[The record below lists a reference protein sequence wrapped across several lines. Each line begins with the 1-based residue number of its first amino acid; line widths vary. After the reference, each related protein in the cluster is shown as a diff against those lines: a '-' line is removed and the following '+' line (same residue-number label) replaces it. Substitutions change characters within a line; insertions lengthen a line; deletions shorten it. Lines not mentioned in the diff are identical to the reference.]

1 MPDKIPE
8 GTVSTA
14 SSTSLNR
21 GDPTREATAEGK
33 RVTRQGRLK
42 RIAAGL
48 LRYSVFVVFVLMVVI
63 AATLSDSFFTQRNIF
78 NLLRQVA
85 PLGVMSMGMLLVIL
99 TGGIDLSIGSGTALA
114 GVLLAYLLSAGVNL
128 YAALVLTV
136 LAGILWGS
144 VPGYLVAFRNM
155 APFVATLAMMTVIR
169 GAAFMLS
176 KGTTILVNDPALS
189 NFGSGAFFGVPYPVF
204 VLALTFALGYFVL
217 QYTVFGRLV
226 RAVGSNATA
235 TRLAGIRIWIY
246 RSLVYCISG
255 GLCAFAGIMSASR
268 TGVGSPV
275 VGVGAELDAI
285 AAVVIGGA
293 RLSGG
298 AGSAM
303 NTLLGVITLGMIG
316 NIMNLMNILS
326 YPQQVIK
333 GIIII
338 FAVLLSGWQRRSSDD
353 A

>member
-1 MPDKIPE
+1 MSNKSLE
-8 GTVSTA
+8 TTE

-21 GDPTREATAEGK
+21 KDRLAEATTEGK
-33 RVTRQGRLK
+33 RVKPQRRFKSIT
-42 RIAAGL
+42 AWL
-48 LRYSVFVVFVLMVVI
+48 LRYSVVVIFVLMVVI
-63 AATLSDSFFTQRNIF
+63 AATLSDSFFTERNIL

-85 PLGVMSMGMLLVIL
+85 PLGVISMGMLFVIL
-99 TGGIDLSIGSGTALA
+99 TGGIDLSVGSASALT
-114 GVLLAYLLSAGVNL
+114 GVLLAYSVGAGLNL
-128 YAALVLTV
+128 YAALGLTILTGI
-136 LAGILWGS
+136 LAGM

-155 APFVATLAMMTVIR
+155 APFVATLAMMTIIR
-169 GAAFMLS
+169 GAAFILS
-176 KGTTILVNDPALS
+176 KGSAILMDDAGLA
-189 NFGSGAFFGVPYPVF
+189 NFGSGAFLGVPYPIY
-204 VLALTFALGYFVL
+204 VLVLTYAAGYFVL
-217 QYTVFGRLV
+217 EYTVFGRLV
-226 RAVGSNATA
+226 KAVGSNATA

-255 GLCAFAGIMSASR
+255 ALCAIAGIMSASR

-293 RLSGG
+293 SLSGG
-298 AGSAM
+298 RGSAI

-316 NIMNLMNILS
+316 NIMNLMNISS
-326 YPQQVIK
+326 YPQQIIK

-338 FAVLLSGWQRRSSDD
+338 LAVLLSGWQRRSSEP